1 MKSFINNYHLINKLS
16 DKMVLRR
23 CPQCHSTTDDIYG
36 FCIKCGYEFPK
47 IETNPNACP
56 LCKYPNPDEADYCVK
71 CGTPLIFKTQFE
83 EKPNTANPII
93 IQKEV
98 HKDTPEYNEHKTSG
112 LLIFLGYVFSI
123 LGGLIGLIIA
133 IYLSTRKDP
142 NARKHGHIQLAIFVF
157 YVLIIAILFATG
169 NVPSETIATYK
180 QILHGN
186 VTFNDLFRL

>member
-71 CGTPLIFKTQFE
+71 CGTPLLFKTQMN
-83 EKPNTANPII
+83 NTNNNLNPIVI
-93 IQKEV
+93 KKVTNYSENY
-98 HKDTPEYNEHKTSG
+98 PNKTSNF
-112 LLIFLGYVFSI
+112 LII
-123 LGGLIGLIIA
+123 LG
-133 IYLSTRKDP
+133 LSTRKDP